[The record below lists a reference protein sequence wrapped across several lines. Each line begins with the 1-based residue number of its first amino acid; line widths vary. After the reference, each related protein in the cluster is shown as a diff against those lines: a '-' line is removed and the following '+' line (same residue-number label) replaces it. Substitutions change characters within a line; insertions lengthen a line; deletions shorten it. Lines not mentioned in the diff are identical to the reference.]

1 MIEPFFGGDWLDMWI
16 QPFKNKDLIIKH
28 LDLDA
33 FGVHEDRF
41 GGS

>member
-1 MIEPFFGGDWLDMWI
+1 MWI

-41 GGS
+41 GGSQTSDGYPES